1 MIGTDDRG
9 RLAPGKLADVV
20 VFAGDPLA
28 NIAILEKAP
37 VLIMLDGKKIDR
49 SALKPPSNDRWAS

>member
-28 NIAILEKAP
+28 NIAILEKA
-37 VLIMLDGKKIDR
+37 MLDGKKFDR
-49 SALKPPSNDRWAS
+49 AALKPPSNDRWAS

>member
-49 SALKPPSNDRWAS
+49 AALKPPSNDRWAS